1 MKVNNMV
8 WTIISLHH
16 ALFWTSANH
25 LHNSF
30 LDQSLK
36 VASTIIDLDKK
47 NGEFNQTMHVR
58 SYKKDG
64 INII

>member
-1 MKVNNMV
+1 
-8 WTIISLHH
+8 
-16 ALFWTSANH
+16 

-58 SYKKDG
+58 SYKKRWNQYY
-64 INII
+64 INNSEDERNKISY